1 MLRYCFDEH
10 ISLAIAEQLRLRGIE
25 VQCPQ
30 DVGRANRKISDLD
43 RLTYATSIGHAL
55 VSRDRDFTRLH
66 ATGSAHAG
74 IVILQTNLSIDA
86 FVEYLELLAKTT
98 EPAQM
103 QISLSTVIGSERHSR
118 VTIGEISR
126 GGS

>member
-1 MLRYCFDEH
+1 MLRHYFDEH
-10 ISLAIAEQLRLRGIE
+10 ISLAIAEQLRLCGRE

-43 RLTYATSIGHAL
+43 QLTYATSIGHVL

-66 ATGSAHAG
+66 ATGIAHAG
-74 IVILQTNLSIDA
+74 IVILQTNLSIGA

-103 QISLSTVIGSERHSR
+103 QNQLVYCDE
-118 VTIGEISR
+118 
-126 GGS
+126 